1 MRILIILVLLSL
13 LAAVMDFYEGK
24 IPNLLILT
32 GCCYGLIRMIYYHD
46 VLKSIPGILFPI
58 IVLFPIYKIGVIG
71 AGDIK
76 LFSMIGFY
84 FTFME
89 TLFCIFTSFVLGA
102 VFSAISIVRHENFL
116 ERMTYLFSYIKECF
130 FKGHFLYYYSNL
142 NDNSA
147 MQTGEGKTKINLAIP
162 ICLSVLLHVGGVL

>member
-13 LAAVMDFYEGK
+13 LAAVMDFYKGK
-24 IPNLLILT
+24 IPNFLILT

-46 VLKSIPGILFPI
+46 VLKSVPGILFPI
-58 IVLFPIYKIGVIG
+58 IVLFPLYKIGVMG

-116 ERMTYLFSYIKECF
+116 ERMTYLFSYIKESF
-130 FKGHFLYYYSNL
+130 FKGHFPDYYSNL
-142 NDNSA
+142 NDSST
-147 MQTGEGKTKINLAIP
+147 MQTNEEKTKIHLAIP
-162 ICLSVLLHVGGVL
+162 ICLSVFLHVGGVL

>member
-1 MRILIILVLLSL
+1 
-13 LAAVMDFYEGK
+13 MDFYKGK
-24 IPNLLILT
+24 IPNLLIIT
-32 GCCYGLIRMIYYHD
+32 GCCYGWIRMIYYHD

-58 IVLFPIYKIGVIG
+58 IILFPMYKIGVIG

-89 TLFCIFTSFVLGA
+89 TIFCIFTAFVLGA
-102 VFSAISIVRHENFL
+102 VFSVISMVRYENFT

-142 NDNSA
+142 NENSA
-147 MQTGEGKTKINLAIP
+147 IDTGERKTKINLAIP

>member
-13 LAAVMDFYEGK
+13 LAAVTDFYKRK
-24 IPNLLILT
+24 IPNFLILT
-32 GCCYGLIRMIYYHD
+32 GCCYGLIRMIYYCD
-46 VLKSIPGILFPI
+46 ILESVPGILFPI
-58 IVLFPIYKIGVIG
+58 IVLFPFYKIGVIG

-89 TLFCIFTSFVLGA
+89 TLFCIFTAFVLGA
-102 VFSAISIVRHENFL
+102 VFAMISMIYYENFTQ
-116 ERMTYLFSYIKECF
+116 RMTYLFSYIKECF

-142 NDNSA
+142 NDCSA
-147 MQTGEGKTKINLAIP
+147 THTKEEKTKIKLAIP